1 MPKKYTD
8 EELVGLIKSS
18 GWALDDKKN
27 PTPIAG
33 TLEDVLK
40 ARHQQHQSGEELGL
54 IRRLETSAELDMIQI
69 EKLWR
74 YLGLPV

>member
-1 MPKKYTD
+1 MNDKYSD
-8 EELVGLIKSS
+8 EELVGLIKSP
-18 GWALDDKKN
+18 GWAADDKKN
-27 PTPIAG
+27 ATPVAG

-40 ARHQQHQSGEELGL
+40 ARHQQYQRGEDAVL
-54 IRRLETSAELDMIQI
+54 IRQLETSMELDMIQI

>member
-1 MPKKYTD
+1 MSDKYTD

-18 GWALDDKKN
+18 GWAVDDKKN
-27 PTPIAG
+27 DKPVAG

-40 ARHQQHQSGEELGL
+40 ARHQQHQRGENSGL
-54 IRRLETSAELDMIQI
+54 ITQLETSMELDMIQI